1 MKSAPSPKALCS
13 IHLGRRR
20 RGKKGVEGED
30 FWADRKREKR
40 EETTHFFPIDR
51 GYPFPSSFRSVWFP
65 PLLHFPSGGGDSFVV
80 YFLLFLLLLCPDIL
94 RMFVGQGERRKG
106 KGADRRIRGTISPMM
121 LDCIFASR
129 LLDLKGLKAEVES
142 ERGSASVRSM
152 CTFVCRERKV
162 NFLPF
167 PGGKMEEEE
176 GLFDHDIW
184 DDDTWGYIT
193 RRWRTGHG

>member
-40 EETTHFFPIDR
+40 EETTHFSPIDR

-65 PLLHFPSGGGDSFVV
+65 PLLHFPSGGGRLIRS
-80 YFLLFLLLLCPDIL
+80 LFPPLPPPSLPGHPPHVCWP
-94 RMFVGQGERRKG
+94 RRKEEGERG
-106 KGADRRIRGTISPMM
+106 GQTDSGDHFAT
-121 LDCIFASR
+121 LDCIFASH
-129 LLDLKGLKAEVES
+129 LLDLKGPKEEVGS
-142 ERGSASVRSM
+142 ERGSASVRSL

-176 GLFDHDIW
+176 KEGLFDHDIW
-184 DDDTWGYIT
+184 DDDTWG
-193 RRWRTGHG
+193 